1 MLMNMSNWLILVL
14 KLYIVCLM
22 NTFQH
27 EPDGVPLRLLKE
39 ELINEGITDHIPE
52 PRLNNILTNADRNG
66 DNRID
71 GDEYNTMAS

>member
-27 EPDGVPLRLLKE
+27 ESDGVPLSLLRKQ
-39 ELINEGITDHIPE
+39 LKDNGITNHIPE
-52 PRLNNILTNADRNG
+52 PRLNSILTMADR
-66 DNRID
+66 D
-71 GDEYNTMAS
+71 GDEYMEMAI

>member
-1 MLMNMSNWLILVL
+1 MNMSNWLILVL

-27 EPDGVPLRLLKE
+27 ESDGVPLNLLRE
-39 ELINEGITDHIPE
+39 ELIDEGIADHIPE
-52 PRLNNILTNADRNG
+52 PRLNNILTNADRDG

-71 GDEYNTMAS
+71 GDEYMTMAS